1 MYKVAINAPFS
12 FRHRGWVD
20 HLGAPIN
27 RLIFSKEYHEKYERG
42 HYPIDSFGTLDR
54 TIDDFRES
62 PLQSLTVWKIR
73 IPSMY
78 SSKDGSFQTVDLFYW
93 LEDINEKN
101 KKKFNLIGCEA
112 VLLENDDVI
121 YRGVVNSVANGTG
134 GTTISIGESIGS
146 PQIKKSDFPI
156 ALGNTEM
163 SSWPVKFE
171 KSDTGQDIIK
181 ISDRRLKKK
190 PQFFLKME
198 EDKFIPVSFV
208 AAGLQTISFSD
219 FFREAHFRTISTHSL
234 LPNDINV
241 GEHFLLSDLNSR
253 SIYRPTLDKDTPDD
267 YTIGDGDDV
276 EYLQAWSDC
285 NWRIYY
291 DDVNEGVS
299 KYYGIINLA
308 GLRPSEPIGSY
319 TTFYSLG
326 RSPKQFYHSKGK
338 VIRGISNFRANQIEA
353 QISISPTSLVVV
365 ANSVNCFTTGN
376 PSAFLDASKS
386 LISLKKID
394 WENHPKIRAEGSVLG
409 VKTSVNFPEL
419 NLPEANVVS
428 CIFCVRIK
436 IPNANPS
443 WSRSL
448 RYYFGNN
455 HADVASKNDGTLTTT
470 FVNFNTPIPI
480 AEMQKII
487 IGTYNYNPLD
497 FTEFILGGIQLH
509 LTVRMPYD
517 AGKLYASGEF
527 LDSNSSNSGE
537 SLIPAMCGLLGLL
550 ELTKSTEY
558 EVNAVGE
565 LDGNKYGTIINN
577 EAVAFRD
584 KLRNLASESATLV
597 RFSPIEKEFLVKSI
611 SRQFDPEIT
620 PIPLD
625 AIVLENN
632 MYDFRMESSHRDDIL
647 NGISI
652 SWGKN
657 PETDKYEHSLYI
669 DGQRILRDGKKWN
682 EMLEDG
688 KMGKDKWKE
697 VRGRLTENFSS
708 NVGIVKSIDA
718 EWIMDWDGAELFA
731 FNYLCWNC
739 AHLRKAQ
746 IKCITSVLRTLKSPV
761 MEESIDIGSF
771 IRLKLPGYPEKLTR
785 TTWVI
790 TGILSDLDN
799 MVSTVELLEAWGIEA
814 K

>member
-1 MYKVAINAPFS
+1 MYKIVINAPFS
-12 FRHRGWVD
+12 LSRSRRGWLD
-20 HLGAPIN
+20 HLGAPIS
-27 RLIFSKEYHEKYERG
+27 RLIFSKEYHAQYERG

-62 PLQSLTVWKIR
+62 PLQSLTDWDIR
-73 IPSMY
+73 IPSVY

-112 VLLENDDVI
+112 VLLENDNVI
-121 YRGVVNSVANGTG
+121 YRGVVNSVANGTS

-156 ALGNTEM
+156 ALGNSEM
-163 SSWPVKFE
+163 LYWPVKFE
-171 KSDTGQDIIK
+171 KNETGQDIIK

-198 EDKFIPVSFV
+198 EDKFIPVSFSV
-208 AAGLQTISFSD
+208 KGQRVEFSEWLNEAIFISNNNAIYILENDVYKGESFQIARTARD
-219 FFREAHFRTISTHSL
+219 ILRPEA
-234 LPNDINV
+234 N
-241 GEHFLLSDLNSR
+241 
-253 SIYRPTLDKDTPDD
+253 KDTPDD
-267 YTIGDGDDV
+267 YVIGEGGNI
-276 EYLQAWSDC
+276 EFLQAWH
-285 NWRIYY
+285 WRW
-291 DDVNEGVS
+291 S
-299 KYYGIINLA
+299 APPYGSS
-308 GLRPSEPIGSY
+308 SEKH
-319 TTFYSLG
+319 FSLG
-326 RSPKQFYHSKGK
+326 RAMHGKQHYHPKGSA
-338 VIRGISNFRANQIEA
+338 IRRNSDLKTNIIEITLTNFPISLAALGSSQGLPGVPFI
-353 QISISPTSLVVV
+353 
-365 ANSVNCFTTGN
+365 TGN
-376 PSAFLDASKS
+376 PAAFLETSRTGE
-386 LISLKKID
+386 SLKQSY
-394 WENHPKIRAEGSVLG
+394 PKVVFFHEEESQFTG
-409 VKTSVNFPEL
+409 VDLIIKFPEL
-419 NLPEANVVS
+419 NLSSFAEVS
-428 CIFCVRIK
+428 EFSFACNFSFPAPTLHGLSIEIGNTGIRKNFITYNGWCNHSFPLSRNLSLTEVQSVRIRGGYRQTNNFVLIGFK
-436 IPNANPS
+436 IN
-443 WSRSL
+443 L
-448 RYYFGNN
+448 
-455 HADVASKNDGTLTTT
+455 K
-470 FVNFNTPIPI
+470 
-480 AEMQKII
+480 
-487 IGTYNYNPLD
+487 
-497 FTEFILGGIQLH
+497 
-509 LTVRMPYD
+509 VRMPYD

-537 SLIPAMCGLLGLL
+537 SLIPAMYGLLGLL
-550 ELTKSTEY
+550 ELTENTEY
-558 EVNAVGE
+558 KVNAVGE

-597 RFSPIEKEFLVKSI
+597 RFSPTEKEFLVKSI

-625 AIVLENN
+625 VIVLENN

-647 NGISI
+647 NGILI

-657 PETDKYEHSLYI
+657 IETDKYEHSLYI
-669 DGQRILRDGKKWN
+669 DGQRILRDGEKWN
-682 EMLEDG
+682 EMLKDG
-688 KMGKDKWKE
+688 KMGAGKWKE
-697 VRGRLTENFSS
+697 VRDRLTENFKS